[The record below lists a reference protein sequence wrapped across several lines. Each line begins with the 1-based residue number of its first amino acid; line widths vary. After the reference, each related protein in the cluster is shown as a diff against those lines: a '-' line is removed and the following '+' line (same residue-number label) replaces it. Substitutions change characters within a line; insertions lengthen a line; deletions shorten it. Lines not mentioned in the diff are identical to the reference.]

1 VAPEFTVLPGQA
13 IVGNFAGFGGQL
25 NQHVYADI
33 SGPPPNLAAM
43 ETKVLS
49 LQPQFVR
56 VFFNTTEW
64 IFPDRMDSFVRT
76 VELAQRTGA
85 QIDITWQG
93 STYPFAAAN
102 MDRFADVLTDLL
114 TNRGVG
120 SLWVTLFNEPNSTQ
134 ITMQQYERV
143 YRLLDGELR
152 ARGVRDRVHF
162 MGGDLLGTV
171 SPSGQTQNDWFA
183 YLATHMSDLLDAWSV
198 HVYWS
203 FWEPEKI
210 ERRLATEVRAIYAGI
225 PASQRRP
232 VFVTEFGVR
241 GLPTLDGFQPGMWLD
256 GTPMTQTT
264 DAAFQQAWFMLRATQ
279 LGFSGF
285 SEWDLDAGKYDN
297 GTQDYSTIGP
307 GTAGWPLRPS
317 YSLLHLLTLTFQPGG
332 TVVEVT
338 PAADADPAKLV
349 TAYVSTAN
357 NLTVAGMDTDGGQVV
372 PTIDA
377 PMDYSIGGL
386 PPNTRFDLRTWN
398 GDGTGTIGDVGFLDS
413 GPTGLLQFTVPL
425 DAVFTLTDGG

>member
-1 VAPEFTVLPGQA
+1 MLPDQA

-25 NQHVYADI
+25 NQHVYAKI
-33 SGPPPNLAAM
+33 SGPPPDLPGM
-43 ETKVLS
+43 EAKVLA
-49 LQPQFVR
+49 LEPQFVR

-64 IFPDRMDSFVRT
+64 SFPDRMDSFVRT

-102 MDRFADVLTDLL
+102 MGRFADVLADLL
-114 TNRGVG
+114 TNRGVD

-134 ITMQQYERV
+134 ITLQQYERV

-152 ARGVRDRVHF
+152 NRGVRERIHF
-162 MGGDLLGTV
+162 MGGDLLGTL

-225 PASQRRP
+225 PAGLRRP
-232 VFVTEFGVR
+232 VYVTEFGVR

-264 DAAFQQAWFMLRATQ
+264 EAAFEQAWFMLRAAE
-279 LGFSGF
+279 LGFSGL
-285 SEWDLDAGKYDN
+285 SLWDLAAGKYDN

-307 GTAGWPLRPS
+307 GTAGWPLRPA
-317 YSLLHLLTLTFQPGG
+317 YNLLRLLTLAFEPRGG
-332 TVVEVT
+332 TIVAVT
-338 PAADADPAKLV
+338 AAADADPAKLV
-349 TAYVSTAN
+349 AAYVSPGSNMTI
-357 NLTVAGMDTDGGQVV
+357 VGMDTDGAQFVD
-372 PTIDA
+372 PTNA
-377 PMDYSIGGL
+377 PMSYSIGGL
-386 PPNTRFDLRTWN
+386 PVNTLFRLRIWN
-398 GDGTGTIGDVGFLDS
+398 DDGSGATTDIGFVDS
-413 GPTGLLQFTVPL
+413 GPSGVVQLSVPL
-425 DAVFTLTDGG
+425 DAVFALTDAPS

>member
-1 VAPEFTVLPGQA
+1 MLPDQA
-13 IVGNFAGFGGQL
+13 IDGDFAGFGGQL
-25 NQHVYADI
+25 NQHVYANI
-33 SGPPPNLAAM
+33 SGPPPDLPGM
-43 ETKVLS
+43 ETKVLT

-56 VFFNTTEW
+56 IFFNTTEW
-64 IFPDRMDSFVRT
+64 SFQDRMDSFVRT

-85 QIDITWQG
+85 QIDVTWQG

-102 MDRFADVLTDLL
+102 MGRFADVLDDLL
-114 TNRGVG
+114 TKRGVD

-134 ITMQQYERV
+134 ITLQQYERV

-152 ARGVRDRVHF
+152 ARGVRDRIHF
-162 MGGDLLGTV
+162 MGGDLLGTL

-210 ERRLATEVRAIYAGI
+210 ERRLDTEVRAIYAGI
-225 PASQRRP
+225 RPDLRRP
-232 VFVTEFGVR
+232 VYVTEFGVR

-264 DAAFQQAWFMLRATQ
+264 EAAFEQAWFMLRAAQ
-279 LGFSGF
+279 LGFSGL
-285 SEWDLDAGKYDN
+285 SLWDLDAGKYDN

-307 GTAGWPLRPS
+307 GTAGWPLRPA
-317 YSLLHLLTLTFQPGG
+317 YDLLRLLTLTFEPRRG
-332 TVVEVT
+332 TVVEVA

-349 TAYVSTAN
+349 TAYVSPADDM
-357 NLTVAGMDTDGGQVV
+357 TVAGMDTDGAQYVD
-372 PTIDA
+372 PSSA
-377 PMDYSIGGL
+377 PMSYSIGGL
-386 PPNTRFDLRTWN
+386 PANTLFRLRIWN
-398 GDGTGTIGDVGFLDS
+398 DDGGGATTDIGFLDS
-413 GPTGLLQFTVPL
+413 GPDGVLQLSVPL
-425 DAVFTLTDGG
+425 NAVFALTDAPS